1 MGLCPWPLPPSP
13 CCSICRAERQRP
25 DQKPPDSS
33 VECEVCNTPTK
44 NFLGP
49 CHQYLS
55 NSRAAL
61 SCGERL
67 GAGTQAQ
74 AAFSHLRRVWLGVFS
89 IAPCH
94 LFWETPAGHADQAT
108 SSLGLRKGIS
118 SSAVRLWPARG
129 LAFLLSLKSCREV
142 PQGLTED
149 VVGAARA
156 EEGTEIRP

>member
-1 MGLCPWPLPPSP
+1 MGLCPWSLPPSP

-61 SCGERL
+61 SCRERL
-67 GAGTQAQ
+67 GAGTHI
-74 AAFSHLRRVWLGVFS
+74 FSHLRRVWLGGVQHC
-89 IAPCH
+89 P
-94 LFWETPAGHADQAT
+94 L
-108 SSLGLRKGIS
+108 SSVLGNS
-118 SSAVRLWPARG
+118 SR
-129 LAFLLSLKSCREV
+129 SCRSSNEQPGPKEGNFKFCSPALACQGSGFPALSEV
-142 PQGLTED
+142 M
-149 VVGAARA
+149 
-156 EEGTEIRP
+156 

>member
-118 SSAVRLWPARG
+118 SSAVWLWPARG